1 MSRVNI
7 ERLGFA
13 LWQATWV
20 TDHHGRVSTQSRV
33 TALTRRGVIR
43 RAARVIRRNVR
54 NRASI
59 ESIEVPE

>member
-7 ERLGFA
+7 ERLGFG

-20 TDHHGRVSTQSRV
+20 THRHGWPSTQSHV

-43 RAARVIRRNVR
+43 RAARVARRNAR